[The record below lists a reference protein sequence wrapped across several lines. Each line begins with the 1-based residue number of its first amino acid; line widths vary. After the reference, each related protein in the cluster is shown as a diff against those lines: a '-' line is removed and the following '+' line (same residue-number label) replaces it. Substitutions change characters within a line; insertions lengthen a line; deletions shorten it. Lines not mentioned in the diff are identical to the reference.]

1 MNSSKYEQGVMKDLV
16 RNVIHDN
23 KRFDNIVLFEFVISQ
38 CSNNTLKCEEGF
50 M

>member
-16 RNVIHDN
+16 QNVIHDN
-23 KRFDNIVLFEFVISQ
+23 KRFDNNVLLEFVISQ